1 MVDRAPPALAVRQM
15 TEPRF
20 TLVTPVYN
28 TKERDLEE
36 CISSV
41 LAQTFIDWEL
51 CLIDDKSPNPRVRQ
65 VLDKAAAIDPRI
77 RVSYRIE
84 NGGIVAASNDGLGM
98 ARGEFVALLDH
109 DDALEPDALELVE
122 AELRRDPEIDYVY
135 TDETL
140 MTEDGKVIERFHKP
154 DWSPERFRHQMYV
167 CHLSVVRRSLM
178 ESVGGFRPGFEGSQD
193 YDLMFR
199 VSENAR
205 KIGHV
210 GKLLYHWRMA
220 KESVANNASAKPYAY
235 LAGQRAIESHLERAG
250 IDATVEGLNN
260 FPGNYRIYRSTMPAP
275 SVVVL
280 IPDTGS
286 TSMVWGLKRSH
297 ADETCRS
304 LKNSADL
311 SVDIRR
317 VVLAERSRATAINEA
332 VRGSNAEVVVM
343 TSEGLEP
350 REDEWMSELVSHLA
364 DETVAMV
371 SGTTYTANSLVEH
384 AGFFLNG
391 SFLDRSHYRVP
402 STNRGQRA
410 VLETVHEVSAVDA
423 QCLAIKRD
431 LFLELGGLDESAGS
445 PWDVVDLCLRA
456 REKNLRILVTPRAT
470 FWEFMND
477 NNDFARYRT
486 RAPKAF
492 RAKWASIF
500 AHDPYRPT
508 PPLRQ
513 SAEAER
519 PFWKPQRL
527 RDFAQ

>member
-1 MVDRAPPALAVRQM
+1 M
-15 TEPRF
+15 TGPRF
-20 TLVTPVYN
+20 TIITPVYN

-51 CLIDDKSPNPRVRQ
+51 CLIDDKSPHPRVRRL
-65 VLDKAAAIDPRI
+65 LDKAAAIDPRI

-98 ARGEFVALLDH
+98 ARGEFIALLDH

-167 CHLSVVRRSLM
+167 CHLSVIRRSLM
-178 ESVGGFRPGFEGSQD
+178 ESVGGFRPGFDGSQD
-193 YDLMFR
+193 YDLIFR
-199 VSENAR
+199 VTENAR
-205 KIGHV
+205 RIGHV

-235 LAGQRAIESHLERAG
+235 LAGQRAIESHLERSG

-260 FPGNYRIYRSTMPAP
+260 SPGNYRIRRPAVAVP
-275 SVVVL
+275 SIDTL

-286 TSMVWGLKRSH
+286 TSTVWGLERIH
-297 ADETCRS
+297 ADSTARS
-304 LKNSADL
+304 LEDSADL
-311 SVDIRR
+311 PVNVLR
-317 VVLAERSRATAINEA
+317 VLVAEWSRAKALNEA
-332 VRGSNAEVVVM
+332 VRESGAEIVIL

-350 REDEWMSELVSHLA
+350 REDGWISELVSHLGS
-364 DETVAMV
+364 DSVAMV
-371 SGTTYTANSLVEH
+371 SGTTYTANSLLEH
-384 AGFFLNG
+384 AGFFLHG
-391 SFLDRSHYRVP
+391 SFLDRSHYRVT

-410 VLETVHEVSAVDA
+410 VLETVREVSAVDA

-431 LFLELGGLDESAGS
+431 LFLELGGLDESFGA

-456 REKNLRILVTPRAT
+456 RERGLRVLVTPRAE
-470 FWEFMND
+470 FWEFMNGND
-477 NNDFARYRT
+477 DFAWYRT

-492 RAKWASIF
+492 RAKWASVF

-513 SAEAER
+513 STETQR
-519 PFWKPQRL
+519 PFWKPQQL